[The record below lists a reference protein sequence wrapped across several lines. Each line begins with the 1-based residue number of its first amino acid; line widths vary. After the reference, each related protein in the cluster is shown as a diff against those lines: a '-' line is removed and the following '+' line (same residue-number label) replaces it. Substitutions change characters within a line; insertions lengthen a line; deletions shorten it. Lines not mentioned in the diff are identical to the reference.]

1 MIFHFSN
8 SSCERLIL
16 SVTFLSV
23 LGSARLPAEESVV
36 SKAKGFFEKAISAA
50 KGAVSKNDAPGP
62 AEESEGETEEDA
74 QSRVLRE
81 AAETIFHEDGGFHF
95 TQSRWGA
102 SPTPFQLDG
111 LEFVPLEETPTNIAD
126 ARNGIDRRVTY
137 EIRVKQHRRFH
148 EQTGWGRWTPGLPP
162 HLETFVLIRENG
174 VWKAAV
180 TPGWAYSIK

>member
-1 MIFHFSN
+1 MSFRF
-8 SSCERLIL
+8 RDAFWRRVIL
-16 SVTFLSV
+16 WVAV
-23 LGSARLPAEESVV
+23 LTMAEAERLPAEESVV

-50 KGAVSKNDAPGP
+50 KGAVSKEGMADSEG
-62 AEESEGETEEDA
+62 ESEGETEEDA

-81 AAETIFHEDGGFHF
+81 AAGLIFHEEGGFHF

-102 SPTPFQLDG
+102 SPTPFQLEG

-137 EIRVKQHRRFH
+137 EIRVKQFRRFH